1 MLRGA
6 WGRLLDMS
14 WSETEDRGYENALDC
29 STWCCVGAGVRGGDG
44 RVGQGS
50 VAPAVDAQLKSDLI
64 KLGGQMMVA
73 GQAYEY
79 DRHLADDI
87 GGRLTGSAN
96 YAEAAAWAEGEFK
109 RMGLSNVHRE
119 AWEIPA
125 TWEPE
130 GAATARMIA
139 PHEQQLHL
147 VSEGWSP
154 STPKGGVRGKVY
166 YLDAVTT
173 EAVKAQ
179 AEKIKGSIVLVD
191 GEALQ
196 AGEKN
201 GFGKL
206 FDALDMLKGE
216 GALALVLGIGGPN
229 NSASMVGI
237 TNFDGSLGNIVTG
250 NLGREDTELL
260 KRLLARGPVE
270 IEFSFT
276 NRIREHV
283 KVDNVVADLP
293 GTDGSGEYVL
303 VGAHL
308 DSWQTGTGAQDNGT
322 GAATAMAV
330 AQAVKSAGL
339 APRRTMRFVL
349 FGGEEEGLIGSLRY
363 AKAHAGDAAKCVGVF
378 VTDTGAEA
386 PKGWYV
392 FGRKDE
398 ADALAALK
406 PYLAQL
412 GADGTTDEGQF
423 TFETD
428 EAPFLVEGV
437 PAFVLWTPT
446 VKYFTLHH
454 KPSDT
459 FDKVNQRDLNLGAAV
474 VGMTA
479 YAFADWRGELKHY
492 SAAELEDQLA
502 QIRALNDYKDLQAH
516 GVM

>member
-1 MLRGA
+1 MRRVLG
-6 WGRLLDMS
+6 LL
-14 WSETEDRGYENALDC
+14 
-29 STWCCVGAGVRGGDG
+29 CVAGVMVCMCSSSMGEE
-44 RVGQGS
+44 GQGTL
-50 VAPAVDAQLKSDLI
+50 VVDAQLKSDLI
-64 KLGGQMMVA
+64 RLGGQMMVA

-96 YAEAAAWAEGEFK
+96 YVKAAEWAEAEFK
-109 RMGLSNVHRE
+109 RMGLENVHRE

-130 GAATARMIA
+130 GVAMARMIA

-154 STPKGGVRGKVY
+154 STPKGGVRGKVF
-166 YLDAVTT
+166 YLDAVTA

-179 AEKIKGSIVLVD
+179 AEQIEDSIVLVD
-191 GEALQ
+191 EAAIE
-196 AGEKN
+196 AGEKR

-206 FDALDMLKGE
+206 FDALNMLKSE
-216 GALALVLGIGGPN
+216 GAKALVMGIGGPN
-229 NSASMVGI
+229 NSASMVGN
-237 TNFDGSLGNIVTG
+237 TNFDGSLANIVTA
-250 NLGREDTELL
+250 NLGKEDTELL
-260 KRLLARGPVE
+260 KRLLAREPVE

-283 KVDNVVADLP
+283 KVDNVVADIP
-293 GTDGSGEYVL
+293 GREKNGEYVL
-303 VGAHL
+303 VGGHL

-322 GAATAMAV
+322 GAASVMAV
-330 AQAVKSAGL
+330 AQAVKASGMR
-339 APRRTMRFVL
+339 PRRTMRFAL
-349 FGGEEEGLIGSLRY
+349 FGGEEEGLIGSLHY
-363 AKAHAGDAAKCVGVF
+363 AKAHASDAAKCVGVF
-378 VTDTGAEA
+378 VTDTGAEP

-392 FGRKDE
+392 FGREDE
-398 ADALAALK
+398 VDALAALK
-406 PYLAQL
+406 TYLAPL
-412 GADGTTDEGQF
+412 GADGTTDEGRF

-437 PAFVLWTPT
+437 PAFVLWTP
-446 VKYFTLHH
+446 VDKYFLVHH

-479 YAFADWRGELKHY
+479 YAFADMQSELKH
-492 SAAELEDQLA
+492 SSPAELEEQLRR
-502 QIRALNDYKDLQAH
+502 IKALDEYKNLQAH
-516 GVM
+516 GLF